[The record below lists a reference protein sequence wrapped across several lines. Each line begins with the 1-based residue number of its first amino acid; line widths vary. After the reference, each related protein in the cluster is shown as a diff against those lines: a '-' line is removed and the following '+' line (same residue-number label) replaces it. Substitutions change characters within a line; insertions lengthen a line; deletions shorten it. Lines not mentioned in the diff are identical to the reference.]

1 MSVAVCLAAAPYFLS
16 LNPVAIAFTL
26 LNAIGVLLLPRGWA
40 FVPLIAG
47 ACFVSF
53 GQVVHV
59 GPFSFTIIRLLVA
72 AGVLRVLIR
81 RERLPGGVIGLDL
94 AFIAWAIWACI
105 SSAFHADPKS
115 DLIYKL
121 GQSYDACGL
130 YFLARSFC
138 VSLPDVFRLCRIIAV
153 ILVPVAL
160 GMLYEHVAMYN
171 WFSMFGGV
179 PATPMVRNGTIRSFG
194 PFMHPILAGTVGA
207 CVLPLMIGLWRIERL
222 AALIGSVAC
231 LAMVLA
237 SGSSGPVMSALAG
250 VAALCLWP
258 LRFRMRAVRW
268 LGVAVYLG
276 LELVMKV
283 PAYYIISR
291 LDVTGSSTGWHRA
304 ALIESALKHLGEWWL
319 AGTDY
324 TRHWMPTGVSWSPNH
339 TDITSHYLNMGVIG
353 GLPLLGLFI
362 TWLVVAFRYV
372 GGGIR
377 MFRGSA
383 ERWLVW
389 ALGAALFA
397 QTVTCISVAYFDQS
411 VVFLYLTLAALGAVG
426 AAMKKSPRSR
436 SPVHKRSVKALART
450 NASVQAAV

>member
-1 MSVAVCLAAAPYFLS
+1 MLAV
-16 LNPVAIAFTL
+16 
-26 LNAIGVLLLPRGWA
+26 PRGWA
-40 FVPLIAG
+40 CLPLISG
-47 ACFVSF
+47 ACFVSL
-53 GQVVHV
+53 GQVIQI
-59 GPFSFTIIRLLVA
+59 GPFSFTVIRLLVA
-72 AGVLRVLIR
+72 AAALRVVIR
-81 RERLPGGVIGLDL
+81 RETPAGGWIGLDL
-94 AFIAWAIWACI
+94 AFILWALWAC
-105 SSAFHADPKS
+105 SSSLFHGDPRS

-130 YFLARSFC
+130 YFLVRIFC
-138 VSLPDVFRLCRIIAV
+138 VSIQDVIRLARITAI

-160 GMLYEHVAMYN
+160 GMLYEHLAMYN
-171 WFSMFGGV
+171 WFSIFGGV
-179 PATPMVRNGTIRSFG
+179 PAAPMVRNGTIRSFG

-207 CVLPLMIGLWRIERL
+207 CVLPLTIGLWRIERV

-237 SGSSGPVMSALAG
+237 SGSSGPVLSALAG

-258 LRFRMRAVRW
+258 LRLRMRTIRW

-304 ALIESALKHLGEWWL
+304 ALIESALKHLDEWWL
-319 AGTDY
+319 GGTDY

-339 TDITSHYLNMGVIG
+339 TDITSQYVNMGVIG

-362 TWLVVAFRYV
+362 AWLAVAFRYV
-372 GGGIR
+372 GRGIR
-377 MFRGSA
+377 TFRGGA
-383 ERWLVW
+383 ERWFVW

-397 QTVTCISVAYFDQS
+397 QAVTCVSVAYFDQS
-411 VVFLYLTLAALGAVG
+411 VVFLYMTLGAIGAVG
-426 AAMKKSPRSR
+426 AAMKKAPRSA
-436 SPVHKRSVKALART
+436 SPVHKRNVKALVPV
-450 NASVQAAV
+450 NAAVQAVI